1 MRSGRRFRVLGMV
14 LAVCLALAVGPG
26 LVTTASA
33 DLLGMPSTHEL
44 EVLKGQLDALAEQGK
59 AGGAQFWYVDR
70 DTMKLELSVLV
81 TALDPVTAAFLA
93 VANARPELVTVT
105 RIDTP
110 VEPFV
115 GRREAGVQPAAILP
129 AAGTLYG
136 GTKITASN
144 GGYCTS
150 GFNAQNRTT
159 GKAAVLTA
167 GHCTK
172 AGVSNWT
179 AGGSALGNITDYNYP
194 RADWS
199 SITPVDGWSLPAAV
213 QTANGVQQISAWST
227 PRVGQPVCKVGAT
240 SGTTCGRVTAIN
252 VTVNYGDGAIYGLAQ
267 TNVLA
272 KEGDSGGSVY
282 DSSTAVALISGG
294 PKGGGNAF
302 VQPLNF

>member
-1 MRSGRRFRVLGMV
+1 MRSGHRFRLAGVV
-14 LAVCLALAVGPG
+14 LAVCLALVVGPG
-26 LVTTASA
+26 MLVPASA
-33 DLLGMPSTHEL
+33 DLLGVPSTHEL

-70 DTMKLELSVLV
+70 DAMKLQLAVLT
-81 TALDPVTAAFLA
+81 TALDPVTTAFLA
-93 VANARPELVTVT
+93 VANARPELVTVV
-105 RIDTP
+105 RIDVP

-115 GRREAGVQPAAILP
+115 GWSEAAVQPAAIRP

-136 GTKITASN
+136 GMKITASN

-150 GFNAQNRTT
+150 GFNAQNNST
-159 GKAAVLTA
+159 GKVAILTA

-172 AGVSNWT
+172 AGISNWT
-179 AGGSALGNITDYNYP
+179 VGGSALGNITDYNYP

-199 SITPVDGWSLPAAV
+199 AITPVAGWSTPNAV
-213 QTANGVQQISAWST
+213 QTANGVQQISAWSA
-227 PRVGQPVCKVGAT
+227 PKVGESVCKAGAT
-240 SGTTCGRVTAIN
+240 SGTTCGSVTALN
-252 VTVNYGDGAIYGLAQ
+252 VTVNYSDGPIYGLAQ
-267 TNVLA
+267 TNVFA